1 MTAEITAA
9 DLAAGMYA
17 ADTSVEDE
25 IARLRRNARAAV
37 LTDMFGPHLPEH
49 LPPLRLRCL
58 DDIFGEPRLFA
69 YPVPDHSAGDKLVGQ
84 ARTFAAWLVDHGIED
99 CLVQLSSDEHRPTVF
114 TAHLTLA
121 GLPVSLRLFVWPWEM
136 EAEAAEA
143 MVAEAV
149 AAVRA
154 EADHTREAVSA

>member
-1 MTAEITAA
+1 MTTEITAA
-9 DLAAGMYA
+9 DLAAGMSA

-25 IARLRRNARAAV
+25 IARLQRNARATV
-37 LTDMFGPHLPEH
+37 LADMFGPHLPAH
-49 LPPLRLRCL
+49 LPPVRLRCL

-69 YPVPDHSAGDKLVGQ
+69 YPVPDHSGGGMASQ

-99 CLVQLSSDEHRPTVF
+99 YLVQLSNDEHHATVF
-114 TAHLTLA
+114 TAHLTIA

-136 EAEAAEA
+136 EADAAEA

-154 EADHTREAVSA
+154 EADRTREAVSA